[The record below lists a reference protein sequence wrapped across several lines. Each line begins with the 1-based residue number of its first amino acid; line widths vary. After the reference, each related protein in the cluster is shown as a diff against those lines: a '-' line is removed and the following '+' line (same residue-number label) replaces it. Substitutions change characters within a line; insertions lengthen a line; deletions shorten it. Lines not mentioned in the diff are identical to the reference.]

1 MPTINLR
8 GRRTGLPEGV
18 VRIDRK
24 TRWGN
29 PFPMRSQS
37 AEERDRV
44 IEAYRK
50 ALWADI
56 RVGRVGIP
64 DLASLNGK
72 PLACWCAPLPC
83 HGDVLLAAAAW
94 ASTLPVGCSVE
105 ALGAMGVP
113 TWAVPKKR
121 DEVG

>member
-1 MPTINLR
+1 M
-8 GRRTGLPEGV
+8 PEGA

-24 TRWGN
+24 TKWGN
-29 PFPMRSQS
+29 PFPMRSQTV
-37 AEERDRV
+37 EERDRV

-56 RVGRVGIP
+56 RAGRVWLA
-64 DLASLNGK
+64 DLAALDGK

-83 HGDVLLAAAAW
+83 HGDALLAAAAW
-94 ASTLPVGCSVE
+94 ASTLPEDCSVV
-105 ALGAMGVP
+105 ALGTMDVP
-113 TWAVPKKR
+113 AWAVPKER